1 MTADK
6 SGLLSGIKI
15 AIAILTACMV
25 GGTAIAQSFSRPAD
39 LAFNREDLDFVL
51 KQIKISERHAA
62 GELLPDIL
70 PNISIPWGLRTVD
83 GRYNNLGLRIAR
95 TIPE

>member
-62 GELLPDIL
+62 GTTG
-70 PNISIPWGLRTVD
+70 NIGY
-83 GRYNNLGLRIAR
+83 GRWRRWRRRQGKRR
-95 TIPE
+95 